1 MHAALCVLRIYPGLR
16 VGLRGVLLALG
27 ASAARYRQ
35 EIRGARTENALGD
48 VEDRQLGVDA
58 FLDAEYGCG
67 TANHVPERV
76 ACGTTLTPPPLDRLA
91 EFASGLPLP
100 LMHNWCALASR
111 TLRRLAACALLH

>member
-76 ACGTTLTPPPLDRLA
+76 ACGTTFTPPPLDRLA
-91 EFASGLPLP
+91 ELPLVCRCHSCTIGAP
-100 LMHNWCALASR
+100 LRPELY
-111 TLRRLAACALLH
+111 TG

>member
-58 FLDAEYGCG
+58 FLHAEYGCG

-76 ACGTTLTPPPLDRLA
+76 ACGTTLTPPPLDWQNCLW
-91 EFASGLPLP
+91 FA
-100 LMHNWCALASR
+100 
-111 TLRRLAACALLH
+111 AATHAQLVRPCVPVELYAG